1 MTNLELHTWNLNMYR
16 YAISCVMLMTF
27 FFLSEI
33 HAQKRTLGATFSY
46 AGCGIAYER
55 QVNDETFYE
64 VQLRAETA
72 HMFSSLASNPGITG
86 SFTWNMIFAES
97 VSRNGNSISFFA
109 GPGVIA
115 GITDGIPLRK
125 GLLFGLKG
133 RIGGECVFSRN
144 VALSAS
150 LSPVLG
156 AHVTMI
162 DGMPCMGLY
171 INGLMC
177 SLMPEV
183 GIKYSF

>member
-1 MTNLELHTWNLNMYR
+1 
-16 YAISCVMLMTF
+16 MLMTF

-55 QVNDETFYE
+55 QVNDEIFYE

-72 HMFSSLASNPGITG
+72 HMFSSLASSPGITG
-86 SFTWNMIFAES
+86 SYTWNMIFAES
-97 VSRNGNSISFFA
+97 VSRNGNSISFYA

-171 INGLMC
+171 INGLIC
-177 SLMPEV
+177 SIMPEV

>member
-27 FFLSEI
+27 LFLSEI
-33 HAQKRTLGATFSY
+33 HAQNRTLGTTFSY
-46 AGCGIAYER
+46 AGCGIAYEE
-55 QVNDETFYE
+55 QVSDDTFYE
-64 VQLRAETA
+64 IQLRAETA
-72 HMFSSLASNPGITG
+72 HMFSSLATSPGITG
-86 SFTWNMIFAES
+86 SFTWNMIFSES
-97 VSRNGNSISFFA
+97 VSRNGNRICFFA

-115 GITDGIPLRK
+115 GITDERPFQK

-133 RIGGECVFSRN
+133 RIGGECFFNRN
-144 VALSAS
+144 IALSAS

-156 AHVTMI
+156 AHITI
-162 DGMPCMGLY
+162 QDGMPCMGLY

-177 SLMPEV
+177 TIMPEI